1 MVRQP
6 FKYQGSQVKNAPSI
20 ITYTDALP
28 VKELESFARRI
39 QEMRYDSIWI
49 TEFTGRDPYTTAAHV
64 LARTE
69 TITVATGI
77 ANIYAHDAV
86 VAAQNRQTLAEL
98 SDGRF
103 VLGLGVSHP
112 PMADIHG
119 LQWVA
124 PYTKMRDYLDTM
136 DATVVASPAPTAP
149 APIWIAANGP
159 KLLGLVGERLDG
171 ANVYLLPPAHTRMA
185 RELIGPDKRLT
196 VVLPCCL
203 CEDADQA
210 RALARKALAIYMPL
224 PAYQKAWRNWGFD
237 ESDWADGGSD
247 RLIDMIVAWGDET
260 AIRARIQEY
269 EDAGASHIAVSAYN
283 PDGPGIPWNLLETLA
298 P

>member
-1 MVRQP
+1 M
-6 FKYQGSQVKNAPSI
+6 KNAPSI
-20 ITYTDALP
+20 ITYTDGLP
-28 VKELESFARRI
+28 VKELEAFARRI
-39 QEMRYDSIWI
+39 EEMRYDSIWV

-64 LARTE
+64 LARTQ
-69 TITVATGI
+69 TIKVATGI

-98 SDGRF
+98 SGGRF

-112 PMADIHG
+112 PMAEMHG
-119 LQWVA
+119 LPWVP
-124 PYTKMRDYLDTM
+124 PYKKMRDYLDTM
-136 DATVVASPAPTAP
+136 DATEVASPAPDEP

-159 KLLGLVGERLDG
+159 KLLGLVADRLDG
-171 ANVYLLPPAHTRMA
+171 ANTYLLPPAHTRMA
-185 RELIGPDKRLT
+185 RELIGSDKRLC

-203 CEDADQA
+203 CEDAEVA
-210 RALARKALAIYMPL
+210 RTIARRALSIYMPL
-224 PAYQKAWRNWGFD
+224 PAYQKEWRNWGF
-237 ESDWADGGSD
+237 EASDWADGGSD
-247 RLIDMIVAWGDET
+247 RLIDMIVAWGDES

-283 PDGPGIPWNLLETLA
+283 SGGPGIPWNLLETLA

>member
-1 MVRQP
+1 
-6 FKYQGSQVKNAPSI
+6 VKNPPSI
-20 ITYTDALP
+20 IAYTDGLP
-28 VKELESFARRI
+28 VKELDAFARRI
-39 QEMRYDSIWI
+39 EEMRYDSIWV

-64 LARTE
+64 LARTDS
-69 TITVATGI
+69 ITVATGI
-77 ANIYAHDAV
+77 ANIYSHDAM

-98 SDGRF
+98 SGGRF

-112 PMADIHG
+112 PMAAMHG
-119 LQWVA
+119 LPWVA

-136 DATVVASPAPTAP
+136 DATQVASPAPEKP

-171 ANVYLLPPAHTRMA
+171 ANTYLLPPAHTTMA
-185 RELIGPDKRLT
+185 RELIGPNKRLS

-203 CEDADQA
+203 CEDAEVA
-210 RALARKALAIYMPL
+210 RGFARKALSIYMPL
-224 PAYQKAWRNWGFD
+224 PAYQKEWKNWGFE

-247 RLIDMIVAWGDET
+247 RLIDMIVAWGDEA
-260 AIRARIQEY
+260 AIRARIAEY
-269 EDAGASHIAVSAYN
+269 EEAGASHIAVSAYN
-283 PDGPGIPWNLLETLA
+283 PKASETPWDLLEMLA